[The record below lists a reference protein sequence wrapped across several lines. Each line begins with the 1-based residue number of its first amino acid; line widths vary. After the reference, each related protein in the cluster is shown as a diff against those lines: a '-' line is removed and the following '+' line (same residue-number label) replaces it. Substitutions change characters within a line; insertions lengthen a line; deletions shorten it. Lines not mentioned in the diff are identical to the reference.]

1 MTRLGLYLA
10 QLRRRASEP
19 GSGLAMGVLPTA
31 GLLLTIASYL
41 LVLGMEE
48 RLAKAEFREL
58 AAARIAEL
66 QGTLDRQ
73 LARAESLSILLGENS
88 AALSRDRFSELVRSS
103 YRRGLVRV
111 AWVPRVTQWERR
123 AREDLGRREGMP
135 GFLVR
140 ERGADGALVEA
151 AERQE
156 YYPLCYVHP
165 APDREELLGYDLGSE
180 GALQAALDAARTSGE
195 PAALPKDPVTGDER
209 SAADIALVWPVHPE
223 GAPLAH
229 RTVVGY
235 VLAGFDLATLARDG
249 SADGLDLR
257 VFPGAEDEGAD
268 APLLLT
274 KTVKLGGLAM
284 PVACVATARFE
295 PARPRWI
302 PEAVLL
308 GGLLLTAAMLVGLGH
323 VSRGQK
329 LLAGRTAELAKANRD
344 LADYLHA
351 RKDVE
356 EALRQSEERY
366 RSLGLASSQIIWTT
380 DADGRVSSDLLA
392 WRAFTGQGEEDVRGD
407 GWLDAVH
414 AADRDHVREAWRTAV
429 ASGGVLDVECRVRHR
444 GRGARD
450 FQMRGVPVRD
460 RDGSVREW
468 VGSCTDI
475 TDRKAAEAASKR
487 ARELAE
493 LANRMKS
500 DFLANMS
507 HEIRTPMNA
516 ILGMTELALDTVL
529 TPEQREYLTTVH
541 QATES
546 LLAVIDDI
554 LDFSKIEA
562 GRLRLERIDF
572 CLRETV
578 ERTLRTLAVRAH
590 KKGLE
595 LVADIPADVPDS
607 MVGDPHRLRQVILN
621 LVGNA
626 IKFTEKGEVA
636 VAVRVAEVPG
646 SDVCLLFA
654 VRDTGIGI
662 PKEKRR
668 HIFGAFV
675 QADGSTTR
683 RYGGTG
689 LGLAISS
696 QLVKLM
702 RGRLWVESEPGDGS
716 TFYFSARFARGEA
729 APMTPP
735 SFEGLRVLVVDDND
749 TSRQVLA
756 RTLGD
761 WGAQAVAVAPAEAEA
776 CASGTPFDI
785 AVVDVRLGGTSGFA
799 LAQALKGPDGAPRV
813 VFLIDTAEQQDDL
826 RRCRESGAK
835 GALLKPVREEE
846 LRAVLLQACGR
857 EGDPGAQGAPPDLPP
872 ASRSLHVL
880 VAEDTPVNQRLA
892 QRLLERLGHTCV
904 VVDDGKAAVEA
915 YAREPFDIILM
926 DVQMPVMSGFEATA
940 AIRELDRREGRRAFI
955 VALTAHA
962 MQGYRERCLEAG
974 MDDYLSKPVR
984 RPDLLLL
991 LDRIASAPPAQA
1003 VAADAGGQTP

>member
-1 MTRLGLYLA
+1 MTRLRRFLA
-10 QLRRRASEP
+10 LLRERAAEP
-19 GSGLAMGVLPTA
+19 GSGLAMAVLPTA

-41 LVLGMEE
+41 LVLGIEE
-48 RLAKAEFREL
+48 RLAEAEFREL
-58 AAARIAEL
+58 AASRIADL
-66 QGTLDRQ
+66 QGTVDRQ
-73 LARAESLSILLGENS
+73 LAHAESLAAVIGENH
-88 AALSRDRFSELVRSS
+88 ATLGRDRFAELARSS
-103 YRRGLVRV
+103 LRRGIERV
-111 AWVPRVTQWERR
+111 AWIPLVSRYERGPFEERVRI
-123 AREDLGRREGMP
+123 EGLQ
-135 GFLVR
+135 GFVVR
-140 ERGADGALVEA
+140 ERGADGRLVDA
-151 AERQE
+151 TERHP
-156 YYPLCYVHP
+156 YYPLTYVHP
-165 APDREELLGYDLGSE
+165 APEGTGALGFDVGSE
-180 GALQAALDAARTSGE
+180 GALAAALELARTGGE
-195 PAALPKDPVTGDER
+195 AVALPRDPVTGADR
-209 SAADIALVWPVHPE
+209 NASDIALVLPVHSE
-223 GAPLAH
+223 GFSVAKRA
-229 RTVVGY
+229 VVGY
-235 VLAGFDLATLARDG
+235 VLAGFDLAALAG
-249 SADGLDLR
+249 SVAPDGLELR
-257 VFPGAEDEGAD
+257 V
-268 APLLLT
+268 APAAGEEHGLHLT
-274 KTVKLGGLAM
+274 KTVKFGGYAA
-284 PVACVATARFE
+284 PVSCAATARFRRE
-295 PARPRWI
+295 RPQWI
-302 PEAVLL
+302 PEGVLG

-329 LLAGRTAELAKANRD
+329 LLAGRTEELAKANRD
-344 LADYLHA
+344 LADYLAA
-351 RKDVE
+351 RKTVE

-380 DADGRVSSDLLA
+380 DAKGSVASDLLA
-392 WRAFTGQGEEDVRGD
+392 WRAFTGQGDEEVLGD

-414 AADRDHVREAWRTAV
+414 AADRDRVREAWRAAV
-429 ASGGVLDVECRVRHR
+429 AAGSVLDVECRIRHR
-444 GRGARD
+444 DRGPRD

-516 ILGMTELALDTVL
+516 ILGMTELALDTQL

-572 CLRETV
+572 GLRETV
-578 ERTLRTLAVRAH
+578 ERTLRTLALRAH

-595 LVADIPADVPDS
+595 LVADITPDVPDS
-607 MVGDPHRLRQVILN
+607 LAGDPHRLRQIILN

-646 SDVCLLFA
+646 PDVCLLFA

-689 LGLAISS
+689 LGLAISG

-702 RGRLWVESEPGDGS
+702 RGRLWVESEPGEGS
-716 TFYFSARFARGEA
+716 TFYFSARFGKGETEPL
-729 APMTPP
+729 APPR
-735 SFEGLRVLVVDDND
+735 FDGLSVLVADDND
-749 TSRQVLA
+749 TCRQVLA
-756 RTLGD
+756 RTLGT
-761 WGAQAVAVAPAEAEA
+761 WGARAAAVAPGDAPAAAAGSAFDVVLVDPKAGE
-776 CASGTPFDI
+776 ASGFE
-785 AVVDVRLGGTSGFA
+785 
-799 LAQALKGPDGAPRV
+799 LAEEIRRTASESPRI
-813 VFLIDTAEQQDDL
+813 VFLVETSEQQEDL
-826 RRCRESGAK
+826 RRCRQSGAA

-846 LRAVLLQACGR
+846 LRDVLLQACGR
-857 EGDPGAQGAPPDLPP
+857 EGAPGAKADPPDLPP
-872 ASRSLHVL
+872 ASRTLHVL

-904 VVDDGKAAVEA
+904 VVADGKAAVEA
-915 YAREPFDIILM
+915 YARERFDLVLM
-926 DVQMPVMSGFEATA
+926 DVQMPIMSGFEATA
-940 AIRELDRREGRRAFI
+940 GIRDLERREGRRCFI

-984 RPDLLLL
+984 RPDLLSL
-991 LDRIASAPPAQA
+991 LDRIASGPPASA
-1003 VAADAGGQTP
+1003 VAAADAGGQTS